1 MHQEKELT
9 ILYEEC
15 LESKMR
21 IEVCYRAIKDNYLTF
36 RKDAYKNLQISL
48 VSVKQE
54 LKEVH
59 EKTTVSNERIDAMF
73 GSYKELLVRFM
84 LYKQKMAF
92 LIDNSRSIISDTQ
105 LKKMVA
111 DQDTMMKFVTDINAK
126 ISDDKITELYDY
138 VADKTSNK

>member
-9 ILYEEC
+9 MLYEEC

-48 VSVKQE
+48 GSVKHE

-59 EKTTVSNERIDAMF
+59 EKTIASNQRIDSMF
-73 GSYKELLVRFM
+73 NSYKELLVRFM
-84 LYKQKMAF
+84 LYKQKMTF
-92 LIDNSRSIISDTQ
+92 LIDNSRSIISDTE
-105 LKKMVA
+105 LEKMVA
-111 DQDTMMKFVTDINAK
+111 DQDMMMKFVTDINEK
-126 ISDDKITELYDY
+126 ISDDKITELYKY
-138 VADKTSNK
+138 VADKTNN

>member
-9 ILYEEC
+9 MLYEEC

-21 IEVCYRAIKDNYLTF
+21 IEVCYRAIKENYLTF

-48 VSVKQE
+48 VNVKQE

>member
-9 ILYEEC
+9 MLYEEC

-21 IEVCYRAIKDNYLTF
+21 IEVCYRAIKENYLTF

-48 VSVKQE
+48 VNVKQE

-92 LIDNSRSIISDTQ
+92 LINNSRSIISDTQ

>member
-1 MHQEKELT
+1 MRQEKELT
-9 ILYEEC
+9 MLYEEC

-21 IEVCYRAIKDNYLTF
+21 IEVCYHAIKENYLTF